1 MFVVAVRL
9 VFAVLGAV
17 AAYQLTTMR
26 RQGEI
31 VPSIP
36 ERYNVVTI
44 IVLVLLGA
52 LVGFVAG
59 GFLGRGA
66 QRLRAH
72 FEQSLV
78 KVPGS
83 QLVVGTAGLI
93 VGLGIAALFS
103 MALKDL
109 PFVGD
114 YLLVPFF
121 LIVGYIT
128 AYLAARKH
136 TEILRLVGINPAPHG
151 SDNSPVPRKV
161 FDSSAI
167 IDGRVGDIVKTHFL
181 DGELLIPRFVVHELQ
196 RVADSGDPEKRIR
209 GRRGLDVVKELKG
222 LSRRVR
228 VIDNDY
234 DDLTA
239 VDAKLVRLALE
250 LHADILTTDYNL
262 NKVADIQGVRV
273 LNVNELAN
281 AVKTVV
287 LPGEQI
293 EVKVL
298 REGREHE
305 QGVGYLDD
313 GTMIVV
319 EGARP
324 LIGSTVKAEVTSV
337 LQSPSGKMIFT
348 KLAR

>member
-1 MFVVAVRL
+1 MFVAAVRL
-9 VFAVLGAV
+9 VFAVL
-17 AAYQLTTMR
+17 AALATYQLTTLR
-26 RQGEI
+26 RDQV

-36 ERYNVVTI
+36 EHYNIVAV
-44 IVLVLLGA
+44 IVLVLVGG

-66 QRLRAH
+66 QRLLRY
-72 FEQSLV
+72 FEQSLS
-78 KVPGS
+78 KVPAA

-93 VGLGIAALFS
+93 VGLGVAALFS
-103 MALKDL
+103 LALNDL
-109 PFVGD
+109 PFVGS
-114 YLLVPFF
+114 YLLVPLF

-128 AYLAARKH
+128 AYLAARKYVD
-136 TEILRLVGINPAPHG
+136 ILRLVGINPPPHAG
-151 SDNSPVPRKV
+151 DDSSLPRKV
-161 FDSSAI
+161 LDSSVI
-167 IDGRVGDIVKTHFL
+167 IDGRVADIVRTHFL
-181 DGELLIPRFVVHELQ
+181 DGELLIPRFVVNELQ

-222 LSRRVR
+222 LSRTVR
-228 VIDNDY
+228 LIDDDY
-234 DDLTA
+234 DDLSA
-239 VDAKLVRLALE
+239 VDAKLVRLALD

-262 NKVADIQGVRV
+262 NKVADIQGIGV

>member
-1 MFVVAVRL
+1 VFVAAVRL
-9 VFAVLGAV
+9 VFAGIGAV
-17 AAYQLTTMR
+17 AAYQFTTLR
-26 RQGEI
+26 RAEI
-31 VPSIP
+31 VPGIP
-36 ERYNVVTI
+36 ERYNLITVIVF
-44 IVLVLLGA
+44 VLVGG
-52 LVGFVAG
+52 LVGFIVG

-66 QRLRAH
+66 QRLLGH
-72 FEQSLV
+72 FEQSLA

-83 QLVVGTAGLI
+83 QIVVGTVGLVVG
-93 VGLGIAALFS
+93 LGVAALFS
-103 MALKDL
+103 LALKDL
-109 PFVGD
+109 PYVGR
-114 YLLVPFF
+114 YVLVPLF
-121 LIVGYIT
+121 LIAGYMG

-136 TEILRLVGINPAPHG
+136 VEILRLVGINPPPHPG
-151 SDNSPVPRKV
+151 DNSSVPRKV
-161 FDSSAI
+161 LDTSAI
-167 IDGRVGDIVKTHFL
+167 IDGRVADIVKTHFL

-222 LSRRVR
+222 LSRSVR
-228 VIDNDY
+228 VIDDDY

-239 VDAKLVRLALE
+239 VDAKLVRLAID
-250 LHADILTTDYNL
+250 LHADILTTDFNL
-262 NKVADIQGVRV
+262 NKVADIQGVGV

-281 AVKTVV
+281 AVKSVV
-287 LPGEQI
+287 LPGELI
-293 EVKVL
+293 EVKIL

-348 KLAR
+348 KLVR

>member
-1 MFVVAVRL
+1 LFVAAVRI
-9 VFAVLGAV
+9 VFAALGAL
-17 AAYQLTTMR
+17 AAYQFTTLR
-26 RQGEI
+26 RDQV

-36 ERYNVVTI
+36 ERYNIVAV
-44 IVLVLLGA
+44 IVLVLVGG
-52 LVGFVAG
+52 LVGFIAG

-66 QRLRAH
+66 QRLLHH
-72 FEQSLV
+72 FDQSLS

-83 QLVVGTAGLI
+83 QIVVGTVGLI

-103 MALKDL
+103 LAIKDL
-109 PFVGD
+109 PYVGS
-114 YLLVPFF
+114 YLLVPLF

-128 AYLAARKH
+128 AYLAVRKSAD
-136 TEILRLVGINPAPHG
+136 ILRLIGINPPPHVG
-151 SDNSPVPRKV
+151 DDPSLPRKV
-161 FDSSAI
+161 LDSSAI
-167 IDGRVGDIVKTHFL
+167 IDGRVADIVRTHFL
-181 DGELLIPRFVVHELQ
+181 DGQLLIPRFVVHELQ

-209 GRRGLDVVKELKG
+209 GRRGLDVVKELRG
-222 LSRRVR
+222 LSRNVR
-228 VIDNDY
+228 LIDDDY
-234 DDLTA
+234 DDLSA
-239 VDAKLVRLALE
+239 VDAKLVRLALD
-250 LHADILTTDYNL
+250 LHAEIVTTDYNL
-262 NKVADIQGVRV
+262 NKVADIQGVGV

-324 LIGSTVKAEVTSV
+324 MIGSTVKAEVTSV

>member
-17 AAYQLTTMR
+17 AAYQFTTLR
-26 RQGEI
+26 RGQI

-36 ERYNVVTI
+36 ESYNIVAV
-44 IVLVLLGA
+44 IVLVLVGA
-52 LVGFVAG
+52 LVGFIAG

-66 QRLRAH
+66 LRLLHH
-72 FEQSLV
+72 FEQSLA

-83 QLVVGTAGLI
+83 QIVVGTAGLI

-103 MALKDL
+103 LALRDL
-109 PFVGD
+109 PYVGS
-114 YLLVPFF
+114 YLLVPLF

-136 TEILRLVGINPAPHG
+136 VDILRLVGINPPPHG
-151 SDNSPVPRKV
+151 SDGSSSSRKV
-161 FDSSAI
+161 LDSSAI
-167 IDGRVGDIVKTHFL
+167 IDGRVADVVKAHFL
-181 DGELLIPRFVVHELQ
+181 DGELLIPRFVVHEIQ

-222 LSRRVR
+222 LSRNVR

-262 NKVADIQGVRV
+262 NKVADIQGVGV

-287 LPGEQI
+287 LPGEEI

-348 KLAR
+348 RLVR